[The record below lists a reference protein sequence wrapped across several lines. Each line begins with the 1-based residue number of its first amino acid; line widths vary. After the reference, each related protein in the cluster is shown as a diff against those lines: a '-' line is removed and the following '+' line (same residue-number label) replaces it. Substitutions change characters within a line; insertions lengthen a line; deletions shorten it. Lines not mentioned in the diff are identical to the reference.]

1 MEDRVLKCW
10 NRTSIGRSF
19 RRSDEKALQ
28 TKIVINHQVYICK
41 GVKTL
46 NKQVINVRLCNSIDD
61 DGDRN
66 IIQFV
71 DEILLLYMTHINE
84 IQQCEL

>member
-1 MEDRVLKCW
+1 MLELDFY
-10 NRTSIGRSF
+10 RSA
-19 RRSDEKALQ
+19 EKAIQ

-41 GVKTL
+41 RVKTL

-66 IIQFV
+66 IIKFL
-71 DEILLLYMTHINE
+71 DKILLLYMTHINE
-84 IQQCEL
+84 I